1 MLEDLDA
8 SFYDYTLETKES
20 SFDAEAIGVSPIK
33 KVSFRDK
40 ISYGRNKLKRIKVDI
55 EEKVAQ
61 ALDISAEELQP
72 ETQVE
77 NSKCNDLYKLV
88 GLIKEKLLV
97 SSRNEKFKLLTLTS
111 ESWTIEKT
119 MKEFEV
125 SKYLVKKAR
134 SLKKELGILAE
145 PKAKTGK
152 VLPQEMVTTVKDFYT
167 NDEYSRMCT
176 GKKECITVKVND
188 KKEKLQKGLLLLN
201 IRELY
206 PEFKKLNPN
215 VKIGFSKFCELQPKQ
230 VVNVNSSGMHNTI
243 RMLNYLQCHD
253 H

>member
-1 MLEDLDA
+1 M
-8 SFYDYTLETKES
+8 KGS

-97 SSRNEKFKLLTLTS
+97 SSWNEKVKLLTLTP

-145 PKAKTGK
+145 PKAKTDK
-152 VLPQEMVTTVKDFYT
+152 VLPQETVTTVFLFRLKKKIFHNSVFLVPSLT
-167 NDEYSRMCT
+167 NFCLFLYQWNNQYIDQCRATM
-176 GKKECITVKVND
+176 
-188 KKEKLQKGLLLLN
+188 
-201 IRELY
+201 IR
-206 PEFKKLNPN
+206 
-215 VKIGFSKFCELQPKQ
+215 IKFAKF
-230 VVNVNSSGMHNTI
+230 
-243 RMLNYLQCHD
+243 
-253 H
+253 

>member
-1 MLEDLDA
+1 MANNDNLNTEDMLEDLDA
-8 SFYDYTLETKES
+8 SFYDYTLEMKES

-61 ALDISAEELQP
+61 ALDISAEEFQH
-72 ETQVE
+72 ETRLKS
-77 NSKCNDLYKLV
+77 SKCNDLYKLV
-88 GLIKEKLLV
+88 RLIKEKLLV
-97 SSRNEKFKLLTLTS
+97 SSWNEKVKLLTLTP

-152 VLPQEMVTTVKDFYT
+152 VLPQKRLLLFSYQDTKKKDF
-167 NDEYSRMCT
+167 S
-176 GKKECITVKVND
+176 
-188 KKEKLQKGLLLLN
+188 
-201 IRELY
+201 
-206 PEFKKLNPN
+206 
-215 VKIGFSKFCELQPKQ
+215 
-230 VVNVNSSGMHNTI
+230 
-243 RMLNYLQCHD
+243 
-253 H
+253 

>member
-1 MLEDLDA
+1 MAKNDNLNTEDMLEDLDA

-40 ISYGRNKLKRIKVDI
+40 ISYGRNKLKCIKVDI

-77 NSKCNDLYKLV
+77 SSQCNDLYKLV

-97 SSRNEKFKLLTLTS
+97 SSWNEKVKLLTLTP

-125 SKYLVKKAR
+125 SKHLVKKDR

-145 PKAKTGK
+145 PKGKTEK
-152 VLPQEMVTTVKDFYT
+152 VLSQETVTTV
-167 NDEYSRMCT
+167 
-176 GKKECITVKVND
+176 
-188 KKEKLQKGLLLLN
+188 LLL
-201 IRELY
+201 RY
-206 PEFKKLNPN
+206 KKKRIFIILFF
-215 VKIGFSKFCELQPKQ
+215 V
-230 VVNVNSSGMHNTI
+230 
-243 RMLNYLQCHD
+243 
-253 H
+253 

>member
-40 ISYGRNKLKRIKVDI
+40 ISYGRNKLKHIKVDI

-77 NSKCNDLYKLV
+77 SSKCNDLYKLV

-97 SSRNEKFKLLTLTS
+97 SS
-111 ESWTIEKT
+111 
-119 MKEFEV
+119 
-125 SKYLVKKAR
+125 
-134 SLKKELGILAE
+134 
-145 PKAKTGK
+145 
-152 VLPQEMVTTVKDFYT
+152 
-167 NDEYSRMCT
+167 
-176 GKKECITVKVND
+176 
-188 KKEKLQKGLLLLN
+188 
-201 IRELY
+201 
-206 PEFKKLNPN
+206 
-215 VKIGFSKFCELQPKQ
+215 
-230 VVNVNSSGMHNTI
+230 
-243 RMLNYLQCHD
+243 
-253 H
+253 